1 MSMFSELLAIA
12 KQKDS
17 YWEAR
22 LRHQFATSVLDAL
35 AKLRM
40 SQKDYA
46 EKAGVSAGYVSRV
59 LAGNENL
66 SLRTLVKLAR
76 VLDLDL
82 DLRVYSQD
90 PAFYQVE
97 QDEHDWSMLEG
108 AMQRQHGV
116 PRFQLIKSA
125 ATAVNEGTYG
135 AWAESP
141 DEGLTKVA

>member
-1 MSMFSELLAIA
+1 MSMFSELLATA
-12 KQKDS
+12 QQQNP
-17 YWEAR
+17 YWESR
-22 LRHQFATSVLDAL
+22 LKHQFASSLLEAL
-35 AKLRM
+35 AEHGM

-46 EKAGVSAGYVSRV
+46 DRAGVSAGYVSRV

-82 DLRVYSQD
+82 DLRVYPQT
-90 PAFYQVE
+90 PTFHQVD

-116 PRFQLIKSA
+116 PQFRLITSPA
-125 ATAVNEGTYG
+125 AVNERTYG
-135 AWAESP
+135 AWAASP
-141 DEGLTKVA
+141 DEGLMKVA